1 MENNYSALDTNLSYM
16 HPLFSSRSVI
26 AGLLVAFFIL
36 TGLLGLGFA
45 IGGISM
51 DQNTEFSGI
60 GTFTGI
66 WFGISALVS
75 LFIGS
80 YFAARVSKFQ
90 RKRIGGAQGLIIAS
104 LFLGFFIYQAGQTV
118 SGIGGL
124 AGNFIGG
131 GASMAS
137 KGISSAYQNEH
148 VRSTFSNVIQNTIG
162 DLNIKGEIQTVAIN
176 VGNHLLRGDQE
187 GAIDYLSRESGI
199 SREEARAK
207 LAQFQIQAEEAIGE
221 AKEATASALKTTGW
235 TIFLLV
241 LLGAMSATIGGA
253 LGSRANNRKPLLNN

>member
-1 MENNYSALDTNLSYM
+1 MNNNNPTLDNNLTNM
-16 HPLFSSRSVI
+16 HPLFSSRSVV

-45 IGGISM
+45 IGGISI
-51 DQNTEFSGI
+51 DENTNFSGI

-66 WFGISALVS
+66 WFAASALIS
-75 LFIGS
+75 LYIGS
-80 YFAARVSKFQ
+80 YFAARVSRFQ

-118 SGIGGL
+118 SGLGGL

-131 GASMAS
+131 GATMAGR
-137 KGISSAYQNEH
+137 GITSVYQNEE
-148 VRSTFSNVIQNTIG
+148 VRRTFNQVIQNTLG

-176 VGNHLLRGDQE
+176 VGNRLMRGDRE
-187 GAIDYLSRESGI
+187 GAIDYLSQESGI

-221 AKEATASALKTTGW
+221 AKVAAGGALKTTGW
-235 TIFLLV
+235 TLFLLV
-241 LLGAMSATIGGA
+241 LLGAISATLGGA
-253 LGSRANNRKPLLNN
+253 MGSWANYRKPLIKN